1 MIPSIDYSKID
12 IRYPKDE
19 IQARSE
25 YAIFRAKLN
34 LNVNFLYKSD
44 IGFNGYEQ
52 ELPTKSQKLI
62 NAQLIWTRNKQQE
75 Q

>member
-1 MIPSIDYSKID
+1 MNIGPTNVT
-12 IRYPKDE
+12 
-19 IQARSE
+19 
-25 YAIFRAKLN
+25 AK
-34 LNVNFLYKSD
+34 VNFLYKSD

-62 NAQLIWTRNKQQE
+62 NAQLIWTRTKQQE